1 MDRQYRQGDVL
12 LTEVNQVPPQ
22 ARLVS
27 RAQGA
32 ILARGEATGHAHAI
46 LDPVDV
52 YDADGR
58 SYVQA
63 VAEVTL
69 RHEEHGPIT
78 VPPGIYEIRQQR
90 EWWGEWRQVRD

>member
-12 LTEVNQVPPQ
+12 LVPTTLPQ
-22 ARLVS
+22 GATPVS
-27 RAQGA
+27 TGRGA

-46 LDPVDV
+46 LDPVNV
-52 YDADGR
+52 FALAGR
-58 SYVQA
+58 SFIQA
-63 VAEVTL
+63 DQAVTL

-78 VPPGIYEIRQQR
+78 VEPGIYEIRQQR